1 MRKTSNTVY
10 FPNLNGVRFIAAF
23 SVLIH
28 HIEQVKQVFKVP
40 NFYDNHLIK
49 NMGKLGVGL
58 FFVLSGFL
66 ITYLLLNEKGR
77 FGHINTRNFYVR
89 RILRIWPL
97 YVLIVLLAFF
107 LFPHI
112 PLFVAPNNEISFMAH
127 NFYSR
132 LSLFLLVLPN
142 IGFILYNSPYLA
154 AQTWSIGV
162 EEQFYYL
169 WPWIIQHFTW
179 KRLLLTVSIFCLGT
193 FAVFFIY
200 YHWVGHTNY
209 ANNVP
214 RIISFFFSQ
223 FRIITL
229 MTGGAFASLV
239 FYQRQNVLKVLF
251 QKKVQ
256 YVVYCLLLVCLG
268 VGFHVEN
275 FNLEFYGLFFAFSI
289 LNLSSNPNSVV
300 NLEYGW
306 ISYLGKISYGIYIY
320 QTAFVVASIHL
331 IQWTFGENLSELTFN
346 LLLYPLATVLTVG
359 VSALSYQY
367 FERPFLNFKNR
378 FSKH

>member
-1 MRKTSNTVY
+1 MSKVSNTVY

-28 HIEQVKQVFKVP
+28 HIEQVKEVFKVP

-49 NMGKLGVGL
+49 NMGKLGVDL

-66 ITYLLLNEKGR
+66 ITYLLLHEKGR

-97 YVLIVLLAFF
+97 YFLIVILAFF
-107 LFPHI
+107 IFPNI
-112 PLFVAPNNEISFMAH
+112 PFFVPPNNEISFMAH
-127 NFYSR
+127 NFYRR

-169 WPWIIQHFTW
+169 WPWIIKDFSW
-179 KRLLLTVSIFCLGT
+179 KRLLITISVFCLGT
-193 FAVFFIY
+193 FSVFYIY
-200 YHWVGHTNY
+200 YNWVGNTQY

-214 RIISFFFSQ
+214 EIVRFFFSQ

-229 MTGGAFASLV
+229 MTGGACATLV
-239 FYQRQNVLKVLF
+239 YYKKERVLNVLFRKEVQWLVYAVLLF
-251 QKKVQ
+251 
-256 YVVYCLLLVCLG
+256 CLSTG
-268 VGFHVEN
+268 VHVN
-275 FNLEFYGLFFAFSI
+275 SLNLEFYGLFFGYFI
-289 LNLSSNPNSVV
+289 LNLAANPRSIV
-300 NLEYGW
+300 NLEYAW

-320 QTAFVVASIHL
+320 QTAFIVASVHL
-331 IQWTFGENLSELTFN
+331 IQWTLGKNVSELTFN
-346 LLLYPLATVLTVG
+346 LVLYPLSAFLTIG
-359 VSALSYQY
+359 VSALSYRY
-367 FERPFLNFKNR
+367 FETPFLNLKHR

>member
-1 MRKTSNTVY
+1 VY

-28 HIEQVKQVFKVP
+28 HIEQVKEVFKVP

-49 NMGKLGVGL
+49 NMGKLGVDL

-66 ITYLLLNEKGR
+66 ITYLLLHERGR

-97 YVLIVLLAFF
+97 YFLIVILAFF
-107 LFPHI
+107 VFPAL
-112 PLFVAPNNEISFMAH
+112 PLFVPPNNEISFMAH
-127 NFYSR
+127 NFYRR

-169 WPWIIQHFTW
+169 WPWIVKNFSW
-179 KRLLLTVSIFCLGT
+179 KRLLLTITVFCLGT

-200 YHWVGHTNY
+200 YRWIGHTQY

-214 RIISFFFSQ
+214 EIVRFFFSQ

-229 MTGGAFASLV
+229 MTGGGCAMLV
-239 FYQRQNVLKVLF
+239 YYKKEKVLNVF
-251 QKKVQ
+251 FRKDLQWL
-256 YVVYCLLLVCLG
+256 VYGILILSLAT
-268 VGFHVEN
+268 GFHISGL
-275 FNLEFYGLFFAFSI
+275 NLEYYGLFFGYFI
-289 LNLSSNPNSVV
+289 LNLAANPRSVV
-300 NLEYGW
+300 NLEYVW

-320 QTAFVVASIHL
+320 QTAFIVASVHL
-331 IQWTFGENLSELTFN
+331 IQWTLGENVSPLTFN
-346 LLLYPLATVLTVG
+346 LIVYPLSALLTIG
-359 VSALSYQY
+359 ISALSYRY
-367 FERPFLNFKNR
+367 FETPFLNLKHR

>member
-1 MRKTSNTVY
+1 MY

-28 HIEQVKQVFKVP
+28 HIEQVKEVFKVP

-49 NMGKLGVGL
+49 NMGKLGVDL

-66 ITYLLLNEKGR
+66 ITYLLLHEKGR

-97 YVLIVLLAFF
+97 YFLIVILAFF
-107 LFPHI
+107 VFPNI
-112 PLFVAPNNEISFMAH
+112 PLFVPPNNEISFMAH
-127 NFYSR
+127 NFYRR

-169 WPWIIQHFTW
+169 WPWIVKNFSW
-179 KRLLLTVSIFCLGT
+179 KRLLLTITVFCLGT

-200 YHWVGHTNY
+200 YHWVGNTQY

-214 RIISFFFSQ
+214 EIVRFFFSQ

-229 MTGGAFASLV
+229 MTGGGCAMLV
-239 FYQRQNVLKVLF
+239 YYKKEKVSNILF
-251 QKKVQ
+251 RKDVQ
-256 YVVYCLLLVCLG
+256 LLVYG
-268 VGFHVEN
+268 VLILSLATGFHISGL
-275 FNLEFYGLFFAFSI
+275 NLEYYGLFFGYFI
-289 LNLSSNPNSVV
+289 LNLAANPRSVI

-320 QTAFVVASIHL
+320 QTAFIVASVHL
-331 IQWTFGENLSELTFN
+331 IQWIFGENISSLTFN
-346 LLLYPLATVLTVG
+346 LLVYPLSTFLTIG
-359 VSALSYQY
+359 ISALSYRY
-367 FERPFLNFKNR
+367 FETPFLNMKHR

>member
-1 MRKTSNTVY
+1 MSKPSNTVY

-28 HIEQVKQVFKVP
+28 HIEQVKEVFKVP

-49 NMGKLGVGL
+49 SMGKLGVDL

-66 ITYLLLNEKGR
+66 ITYLLLHEKGR
-77 FGHINTRNFYVR
+77 FGRINTRNFYIR
-89 RILRIWPL
+89 RVLRIWPL
-97 YVLIVLLAFF
+97 YFLIVFLAFF
-107 LFPHI
+107 IFPNI
-112 PLFVAPNNEISFMAH
+112 PLFVPPNNEISFMSH
-127 NFYSR
+127 DFYRR

-169 WPWIIQHFTW
+169 WPWIIQNFTL
-179 KRLLLTVSIFCLGT
+179 KRLLITLTVFCFGT
-193 FAVFFIY
+193 FAVFYIY
-200 YHWVGHTNY
+200 YNWVGNTQY

-214 RIISFFFSQ
+214 EIVRFFFSQ
-223 FRIITL
+223 FRILTL
-229 MTGGAFASLV
+229 ITGGVCASLV
-239 FYQRQNVLKVLF
+239 FYKKEKVLNILF
-251 QKKVQ
+251 RKDIQG
-256 YVVYCLLLVCLG
+256 VVYAILVFCLVTG
-268 VGFHVEN
+268 VHVN
-275 FNLEFYGLFFAFSI
+275 SLNLEFYGLFFGYFI
-289 LNLSSNPNSVV
+289 LNLSSNPRSII

-320 QTAFVVASIHL
+320 QTAFIVASVHL
-331 IQWTFGENLSELTFN
+331 IQWTFGETLSEFTFN
-346 LLLYPLATVLTVG
+346 LLLYCLSAFLTIG
-359 VSALSYQY
+359 VSALSYRY
-367 FERPFLNFKNR
+367 FETPFLSLKHR

>member
-1 MRKTSNTVY
+1 MSKSSNTVY

-28 HIEQVKQVFKVP
+28 HIEQVKEVFKVP

-49 NMGKLGVGL
+49 NMGKLGVDL

-66 ITYLLLNEKGR
+66 ITYLLLHEKGR
-77 FGHINTRNFYVR
+77 FGRIDTRNFYIR

-97 YVLIVLLAFF
+97 YFLIVILAFF
-107 LFPHI
+107 VFPNI
-112 PLFVAPNNEISFMAH
+112 PFFVPPNNEIAFMAH
-127 NFYSR
+127 NFYRR

-169 WPWIIQHFTW
+169 WPWIVKNFSW
-179 KRLLLTVSIFCLGT
+179 KRLLLTITVFCLGT
-193 FAVFFIY
+193 FTVFYIY
-200 YHWVGHTNY
+200 YNWVGNTQY

-214 RIISFFFSQ
+214 EIVRFFFSQ

-229 MTGGAFASLV
+229 MTGGACAMLVYYKKERILNGLFRKEVQMLVYGVLILSLAT
-239 FYQRQNVLKVLF
+239 
-251 QKKVQ
+251 
-256 YVVYCLLLVCLG
+256 
-268 VGFHVEN
+268 GFHISGL
-275 FNLEFYGLFFAFSI
+275 NLEYYGLFFGYFI
-289 LNLSSNPNSVV
+289 LNLAANPRSIV
-300 NLEYGW
+300 NLEYSW

-320 QTAFVVASIHL
+320 QTAFIVASVHL
-331 IQWTFGENLSELTFN
+331 IQGIFGGNLSPLIFN
-346 LLLYPLATVLTVG
+346 LIVYPLSAFLTIG
-359 VSALSYQY
+359 VSALSYRY
-367 FERPFLNFKNR
+367 FETPFLNLKHR

>member
-1 MRKTSNTVY
+1 MSKSSNTVY

-28 HIEQVKQVFKVP
+28 HIEQVKEVFKVP

-49 NMGKLGVGL
+49 NMGKLGVDL

-66 ITYLLLNEKGR
+66 ITYLLLHEKGR
-77 FGHINTRNFYVR
+77 FGHIDTRNFYIR

-97 YVLIVLLAFF
+97 YFLIVILAFF
-107 LFPHI
+107 VFPNI
-112 PLFVAPNNEISFMAH
+112 PFFVPPNNEIAFMAH
-127 NFYSR
+127 NFYRR

-169 WPWIIQHFTW
+169 WPWIVKNFSW
-179 KRLLLTVSIFCLGT
+179 KRLLLTITVFCLGT
-193 FAVFFIY
+193 FTVFYIY
-200 YHWVGHTNY
+200 YNWVGNTQY

-214 RIISFFFSQ
+214 EIVRFFFSQ

-229 MTGGAFASLV
+229 MTGGACAMLVYYKKERILNGLFRKEVQMLVYGVLILSLAT
-239 FYQRQNVLKVLF
+239 
-251 QKKVQ
+251 
-256 YVVYCLLLVCLG
+256 
-268 VGFHVEN
+268 GFHISGL
-275 FNLEFYGLFFAFSI
+275 NLEYYGLFFGYFI
-289 LNLSSNPNSVV
+289 LNLAANPRSIV
-300 NLEYGW
+300 NLEYSW

-320 QTAFVVASIHL
+320 QTAFIVASVHL
-331 IQWTFGENLSELTFN
+331 IQWIFGGNLSLLIFN
-346 LLLYPLATVLTVG
+346 LIVYPLSAFLTIG
-359 VSALSYQY
+359 VSALSYRY
-367 FERPFLNFKNR
+367 FETPFLNLKHR

>member
-1 MRKTSNTVY
+1 LSKISNTVY

-28 HIEQVKQVFKVP
+28 HIEQVKEVFKVP
-40 NFYDNHLIK
+40 NFYGNHLIK
-49 NMGKLGVGL
+49 DMGKLGVDL

-66 ITYLLLNEKGR
+66 ITYLLLHEKGR

-97 YVLIVLLAFF
+97 YFLIVILAFF
-107 LFPHI
+107 IFPNL
-112 PLFVAPNNEISFMAH
+112 PLFVPPNNEISFMAH
-127 NFYSR
+127 NFYRR

-169 WPWIIQHFTW
+169 WPWIIKDLSW
-179 KRLLLTVSIFCLGT
+179 KRLLITILIFGLGT
-193 FAVFFIY
+193 FAVFYIY
-200 YHWVGHTNY
+200 YNWVGNTQY

-214 RIISFFFSQ
+214 EIVRFFFSQ
-223 FRIITL
+223 FRIVTL
-229 MTGGAFASLV
+229 MTGGACATLV
-239 FYQRQNVLKVLF
+239 YYKKERVLNVLFRKEVQWFVYAALLF
-251 QKKVQ
+251 
-256 YVVYCLLLVCLG
+256 CLVTG
-268 VGFHVEN
+268 VHVN
-275 FNLEFYGLFFAFSI
+275 SLNLEFYGLFFGYFI
-289 LNLSSNPNSVV
+289 LNLAANPRSIVH
-300 NLEYGW
+300 LEYAW

-320 QTAFVVASIHL
+320 QTAFIVASVHL
-331 IQWTFGENLSELTFN
+331 IQWTLGENISELTFN
-346 LLLYPLATVLTVG
+346 LILYPLSALLTIG
-359 VSALSYQY
+359 VSALSYRY
-367 FERPFLNFKNR
+367 FETPFLNLKHR

>member
-1 MRKTSNTVY
+1 MSKSSNTVY

-28 HIEQVKQVFKVP
+28 HIEQVKEVFKVP

-49 NMGKLGVGL
+49 NMGKLGVCL

-66 ITYLLLNEKGR
+66 ITYLLLHEKGR

-97 YVLIVLLAFF
+97 YFLIVILAFF
-107 LFPHI
+107 VFPAI
-112 PLFVAPNNEISFMAH
+112 PLFVPPNNEISFMAH
-127 NFYSR
+127 NFYRR

-169 WPWIIQHFTW
+169 WPWIVKNFSW
-179 KRLLLTVSIFCLGT
+179 KRLLLTITVFCLGT

-200 YHWVGHTNY
+200 YRWVGHTLY
-209 ANNVP
+209 TNNVP
-214 RIISFFFSQ
+214 EIVRFFFSQ

-229 MTGGAFASLV
+229 MTGGGCAMLV
-239 FYQRQNVLKVLF
+239 YYKKEKVLNVLFRKEVQGLVYGVLI
-251 QKKVQ
+251 
-256 YVVYCLLLVCLG
+256 LSLAT
-268 VGFHVEN
+268 GFHISGL
-275 FNLEFYGLFFAFSI
+275 NLEYYGLFFGYFI
-289 LNLSSNPNSVV
+289 LNLAANPRSIV
-300 NLEYGW
+300 NLEYSW

-320 QTAFVVASIHL
+320 QTAFIVASVHL
-331 IQWTFGENLSELTFN
+331 IHWTLGENLSPLTFN
-346 LLLYPLATVLTVG
+346 LLVYPLATFLTIG
-359 VSALSYQY
+359 VSALSYRY
-367 FERPFLNFKNR
+367 FETPFLNLKHR

>member
-1 MRKTSNTVY
+1 MSKSSNTVY

-28 HIEQVKQVFKVP
+28 HIEQVKEVFKVP

-49 NMGKLGVGL
+49 NMGKLGVDL

-66 ITYLLLNEKGR
+66 ITYLLLHERGR

-97 YVLIVLLAFF
+97 YFLIVILAFF
-107 LFPHI
+107 VFPAI
-112 PLFVAPNNEISFMAH
+112 PLFVPPNNEISFMAH
-127 NFYSR
+127 NFYRR

-169 WPWIIQHFTW
+169 WPWIVKNFSW
-179 KRLLLTVSIFCLGT
+179 KRLLLTITVFCLGT

-200 YHWVGHTNY
+200 YHWVGHTQY

-214 RIISFFFSQ
+214 EIVRFFFSQ

-229 MTGGAFASLV
+229 MTGGGCAMLV
-239 FYQRQNVLKVLF
+239 YYKKEKVLNVLFRKDL
-251 QKKVQ
+251 Q
-256 YVVYCLLLVCLG
+256 LLVYG
-268 VGFHVEN
+268 VLILSLATGFHISGL
-275 FNLEFYGLFFAFSI
+275 NLEYYGLFFGYFI
-289 LNLSSNPNSVV
+289 LNLAANPRSVV

-320 QTAFVVASIHL
+320 QTAFIVASVHL
-331 IQWTFGENLSELTFN
+331 IQWTLGENVSSLTFN
-346 LLLYPLATVLTVG
+346 LIVYPLSAFLTIA
-359 VSALSYQY
+359 VSALSYRY
-367 FERPFLNFKNR
+367 FETPFLNLKHR

>member
-1 MRKTSNTVY
+1 MY

-28 HIEQVKQVFKVP
+28 HIEQVKEVFKVP

-49 NMGKLGVGL
+49 NMGKLGVDL

-66 ITYLLLNEKGR
+66 ITYLLLHEKGR
-77 FGHINTRNFYVR
+77 FGRIDTRNFYIR

-97 YVLIVLLAFF
+97 YFLIVILAFF
-107 LFPHI
+107 VFPNI
-112 PLFVAPNNEISFMAH
+112 PFFVPPNNEIAFMAH
-127 NFYSR
+127 NFYRR

-169 WPWIIQHFTW
+169 WPWIVKNFSW
-179 KRLLLTVSIFCLGT
+179 KRLLLTITVFCLGT
-193 FAVFFIY
+193 FTVFYIY
-200 YHWVGHTNY
+200 YNWVGNTQY

-214 RIISFFFSQ
+214 EIVRFFFSQ

-229 MTGGAFASLV
+229 MTGGACAMLVYYKKERILNGLFRKEVQMLVYGVLILSLAT
-239 FYQRQNVLKVLF
+239 
-251 QKKVQ
+251 
-256 YVVYCLLLVCLG
+256 
-268 VGFHVEN
+268 GFHISGL
-275 FNLEFYGLFFAFSI
+275 NLEYYGLFFGYFI
-289 LNLSSNPNSVV
+289 LNLAANPRSIV
-300 NLEYGW
+300 NLEYSW

-320 QTAFVVASIHL
+320 QTAFIVASVHL
-331 IQWTFGENLSELTFN
+331 IQGIFGGNLSPLIFN
-346 LLLYPLATVLTVG
+346 LIVYPLSAFLTIG
-359 VSALSYQY
+359 VSALSYRY
-367 FERPFLNFKNR
+367 FETPFLNLKHR